1 MNRCDLTSTINHKIK
16 DNQFNIQKSMEVIH
30 TQHKTNQQEDHYQSR
45 SSKDTET
52 SIKRKKKQKIGQTDQ
67 FYCKKLKQI

>member
-30 TQHKTNQQEDHYQSR
+30 TQHKTNQEEDHYQSR

-52 SIKRKKKQKIGQTDQ
+52 SLKRKKKKAEDRTNRSI
-67 FYCKKLKQI
+67 LL